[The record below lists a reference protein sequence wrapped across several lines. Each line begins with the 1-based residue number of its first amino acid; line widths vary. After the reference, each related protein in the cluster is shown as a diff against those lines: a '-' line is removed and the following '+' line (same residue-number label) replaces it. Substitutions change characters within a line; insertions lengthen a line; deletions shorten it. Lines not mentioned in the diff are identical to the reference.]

1 MKEYRGIIKNII
13 VNDNSVDS
21 KITFIV
27 KVGFRMLSIT
37 MDNSINSIF
46 NINDEVIVVEDK
58 VLGNKT
64 YNIYH
69 KGDDYND

>member
-1 MKEYRGIIKNII
+1 MKEYRGIIKDII
-13 VNDNSVDS
+13 V
-21 KITFIV
+21 K
-27 KVGFRMLSIT
+27 
-37 MDNSINSIF
+37 DNSINSIF